1 MDCCCG
7 CTSIKMGIIVW
18 AIVDVVVNLI
28 FGSVNLGMGNLGGI
42 WILIMMVMAILLA
55 VGKCSLP
62 VLKIIVS

>member
-62 VLKIIVS
+62 VLNIVVS